1 MAPNFAPITSRA
13 RNNRAGIRSPREYA
27 ILLRFG
33 AYLSFRTRSV
43 LKGPIMP
50 KLTTATGADCNHRTN
65 LPLVESSTFVDLL
78 ANLGEET
85 TRKLLQEFLE
95 DTGQRCQRLATALDA
110 NDRVTVSNEA
120 HSVKGAAASF
130 GAARLCKIASDLE
143 REAANGSIK
152 QLRAL
157 TTALKIAEQ
166 PTAEEFKRRLAG
178 L

>member
-1 MAPNFAPITSRA
+1 
-13 RNNRAGIRSPREYA
+13 
-27 ILLRFG
+27 
-33 AYLSFRTRSV
+33 
-43 LKGPIMP
+43 MP
-50 KLTTATGADCNHRTN
+50 KPPTTTGADCSHRTN
-65 LPLVESSTFVDLL
+65 LPLVEGSTFVDLL

-85 TRKLLQEFLE
+85 TSKLLQEFLE

-130 GAARLCKIASDLE
+130 GATRLCEIASELE